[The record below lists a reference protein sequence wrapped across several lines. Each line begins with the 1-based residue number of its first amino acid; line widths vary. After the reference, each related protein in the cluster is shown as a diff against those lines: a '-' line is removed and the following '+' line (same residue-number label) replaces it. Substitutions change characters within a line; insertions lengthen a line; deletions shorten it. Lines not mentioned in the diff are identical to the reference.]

1 MKRKPILLAFVL
13 VLFITSIGPRDSQNS
28 PDYAIEHTIIRTPLV
43 AQTPQNISS
52 YLDFALAAG
61 SILADNLVNITDGR
75 VFHEGDFEWNY
86 ILNGSTLADYYWA
99 ISGLSKAYNQTG
111 NTTIFSMIG
120 KMANKMVEI
129 YMDTI
134 YSGYYINTWSAPIIT
149 GTKRAGIQAY
159 AYYALTIAENT
170 DPALN
175 FTVEKQSAIDCLTDM
190 LYDSE
195 NGGFHFFTLRNGSL
209 NIPSYIYEV
218 YPADGKRL
226 DHLALG
232 ILALYDAGESTGNA
246 TLTAMANRSLDFM
259 INYMP
264 YINETD
270 HYLGLRLAMNRTGG
284 EPVIDEIQRPAR
296 TVVTDINALA
306 IRSLLK
312 GYQITGNMTFLEWA
326 QDTFFAILRYNW
338 DQEEGAWFLE
348 TLDGEPYDPYED
360 EDVKWYKY
368 SEIQFQMVL
377 SLEDL
382 YELTSNTFYIQL
394 SIDTLDFVIAKLW
407 DTEYGGFM
415 KNSNREGLVISQ
427 EWQVH
432 LAAVQGLAVEALER
446 IWSFGLPI
454 VSYVRVAPTNPRP
467 TDNITLL
474 VTATDADG
482 IDTVFANMSIEYE
495 GGENNISIVEIPEN
509 PDILGT
515 FNTTISPL
523 PDGTRIN
530 FYVFANDTLGNVFI
544 AGNYFFNVKLDIYGP
559 VVVLSTT
566 YPSDEILAGEDV
578 FIEFKI
584 YEYPLHSV
592 ILSCQLYWKVND
604 GVYTA
609 VNMTWYD
616 IDGDFMLWL
625 VDIGHFEA
633 DDVVSFYCIAV
644 DESLNVGQ
652 SAFYRLTILSM
663 RPITPWVA
671 WQTFAMIG
679 LIVAPG
685 IGYSFTRLRRERALS
700 TQRDLKKEARKRST
714 KKRPRRR
721 RSTRS
726 D

>member
-13 VLFITSIGPRDSQNS
+13 VLFISSIGPRDSQNS
-28 PDYAIEHTIIRTPLV
+28 PDYAIEPNIIRTPLV

-52 YLDFALAAG
+52 YLDFSLAA
-61 SILADNLVNITDGR
+61 SSVLADNLVNVSDGR

-86 ILNGSTLADYYWA
+86 ILNGSTLTDYYWA
-99 ISGLSKAYNQTG
+99 ISGLSKAYNKTG
-111 NTTIFSMIG
+111 NTTLFSMIG
-120 KMANKMVEI
+120 KMATKMI
-129 YMDTI
+129 DLYMDPV
-134 YSGYYINTWSAPIIT
+134 YPGFYINTWSQPILT
-149 GTKRAGIQAY
+149 TTKRAGIQAY
-159 AYYALTIAENT
+159 AYNALTIAENI

-175 FTVEKQSAIDCLTDM
+175 FTVEKQSAINCLADM

-232 ILALYDAGESTGNA
+232 ISALYDAGESTGNA
-246 TLTAMANRSLDFM
+246 TLTTMANRSLDFM

-264 YINETD
+264 YVNET

-284 EPVIDEIQRPAR
+284 EPVIDPVQRPAR
-296 TVVTDINALA
+296 TVLTDVNAIA
-306 IRSLLK
+306 IRALLR
-312 GYQITGNMTFLEWA
+312 GYQITGNRTFLDWA
-326 QDTFFAILRYNW
+326 EDTTFAVLRYNW
-338 DQEEGAWFLE
+338 DQEKGAWFAE
-348 TLDGEPYDPYED
+348 TLDGEPYDPYDD

-377 SLEDL
+377 SLENL
-382 YELTSNTFYIQL
+382 YEVTSNSFYIQL
-394 SIDTLDFVIAKLW
+394 TIDTLDFAIAKLW
-407 DTEYGGFM
+407 DTVYGGFVR
-415 KNSNREGLVISQ
+415 NSNREGFVFSQ

-432 LAAVQGLAVEALER
+432 LAAVQGLAVLAFER
-446 IWSFGLPI
+446 VWSFGLPI
-454 VSYVRVAPTNPRP
+454 ISYVRVAPTNPRP
-467 TDNITLL
+467 TDNVTLL

-482 IDTVFANMSIEYE
+482 IDTIFANMSIDYE
-495 GGENNISIVEIPEN
+495 GGATNISIVEIPEN
-509 PDILGT
+509 PGVLGT
-515 FNTTISPL
+515 YNSTISPL
-523 PDGTRIN
+523 PDGAKIN

-578 FIEFKI
+578 FIEFRI
-584 YEYPLHSV
+584 YEYPIHSV

-625 VDIGHFEA
+625 VDIGNFKA

-652 SAFYRLTILSM
+652 SAFYRLTILAM
-663 RPITPWVA
+663 GPITPFVA
-671 WQTFAMIG
+671 WQTFAAIG
-679 LIVAPG
+679 LIIAPG
-685 IGYSFTRLRRERALS
+685 IGYSFTRLRRERAQS